1 MVATTGPT
9 GDTSGGPRARQRAEA
24 RARLL
29 RAAKEV
35 FEEKGFLDVR
45 VADIAGRAGVSHG
58 LFYHY
63 FDSKAEIF
71 RELATMV
78 DRELTDTIDVMLDRS
93 SGATPYERLRKS
105 IRVHFERYRDEARM
119 MAVIEEVSR
128 YDDGVRAARETLH
141 AAEIERVV
149 KAIRQLQERG
159 MADQR
164 LDPRVAAVAIEALT
178 WNFAE
183 RWLVRGELDCDFD
196 DCVDQFFVMLTN
208 TLQIKEG
215 SGPNDGQAP
224 REASRRTG

>member
-1 MVATTGPT
+1 MATTGPA
-9 GDTSGGPRARQRAEA
+9 GEKPDGQRARQRAEA

-63 FDSKAEIF
+63 FDSKVEIF
-71 RELATMV
+71 RELAAMV
-78 DRELTDTIDVMLDRS
+78 DKELTDTIDVMLDRS
-93 SGATPYERLRKS
+93 SGATPYERLRTS

-119 MAVIEEVSR
+119 MGVIEEVSR
-128 YDDGVRAARETLH
+128 YDEGVRSDRESLH
-141 AAEIERVV
+141 ATEIERVV
-149 KAIRQLQERG
+149 TAIRQLQERG

-164 LDPRVAAVAIEALT
+164 LDPRVAAVAIEAMT

-183 RWLVRGELDCDFD
+183 RWLVRGELEYDFD
-196 DCVDQFFVMLTN
+196 ECVDQFFVMLTN
-208 TLQIKEG
+208 ALQIT
-215 SGPNDGQAP
+215 D
-224 REASRRTG
+224 

>member
-1 MVATTGPT
+1 MATTSPAE
-9 GDTSGGPRARQRAEA
+9 GGPGGARARQRAEA

-63 FDSKAEIF
+63 FDSKKEIF
-71 RELATMV
+71 GELAAVV

-93 SGATPYERLRKS
+93 SGTTPYERLRTS
-105 IRVHFERYRDEARM
+105 VRVHFERYRNEARM

-128 YDDGVRAARETLH
+128 YDDSVRAARKTLH
-141 AAEIERVV
+141 ATERERIVR
-149 KAIRQLQERG
+149 AIRQLQEHDL
-159 MADQR
+159 ADRR
-164 LDPRVAAVAIEALT
+164 LDPEIAAVAIEALT

-196 DCVDQFFVMLTN
+196 TCVDQFFIMLTN
-208 TLQIKEG
+208 TLQIKKGPG
-215 SGPNDGQAP
+215 SHKKLPGG
-224 REASRRTG
+224 RTRSRT

>member
-1 MVATTGPT
+1 MAVTGPAE
-9 GDTSGGPRARQRAEA
+9 GGRGGLRARQRAEA

-63 FDSKAEIF
+63 FDSKKDVF

-119 MAVIEEVSR
+119 MALIEEVSR
-128 YDDGVRAARETLH
+128 YDDDVRAAREELH
-141 AAEIERVV
+141 AAEIGRVV
-149 KAIRQLQERG
+149 EAIRQLQRRG
-159 MADQR
+159 LADER
-164 LDPRVAAVAIEALT
+164 LDPEIAAVVIEAMT

-183 RWLVRGELDCDFD
+183 RWLVRGELDRDFD
-196 DCVDQFFVMLTN
+196 ACVDQFFVMLTN
-208 TLQIKEG
+208 TLRITEG
-215 SGPNDGQAP
+215 PGSPVGG
-224 REASRRTG
+224 ASRGRTSQNT